1 MKKSKKMD
9 KGNTLTVHN
18 MDKNVSDR
26 RKTDTRQYGERVE
39 EIEAITGTY
48 TNNYNICNIDKR
60 IKNYLEQEKKEI
72 NNIDEEIERLD
83 WIIENTEDK
92 KEKTTAKNEK
102 MQKIQRKEDII
113 TNKRMNEYI
122 SKTKDYIDNYLLVL
136 PPRSESA
143 FFRSLLLFFLSYLLY
158 SLLSNP
164 IFLSLHLYYLF
175 LSSLVLYNFLFF
187 YLYYIYYSY
196 LYMFPLLPLF
206 LLLSPHTV

>member
-83 WIIENTEDK
+83 SQIKRKKK
-92 KEKTTAKNEK
+92 KEGKKKTRNT
-102 MQKIQRKEDII
+102 KI
-113 TNKRMNEYI
+113 
-122 SKTKDYIDNYLLVL
+122 KTK
-136 PPRSESA
+136 
-143 FFRSLLLFFLSYLLY
+143 
-158 SLLSNP
+158 
-164 IFLSLHLYYLF
+164 
-175 LSSLVLYNFLFF
+175 
-187 YLYYIYYSY
+187 
-196 LYMFPLLPLF
+196 
-206 LLLSPHTV
+206 